1 MVGQIQLLFMDFCG
15 FACQV
20 IRLGQGASFVKVA
33 VHKKIVE
40 TGVKSVYAS
49 LVALAL
55 LEDLADR

>member
-1 MVGQIQLLFMDFCG
+1 MVGQIELLFMDFCG

-20 IRLGQGASFVKVA
+20 IRLRQGASFVKVA

-40 TGVKSVYAS
+40 TGVYAS